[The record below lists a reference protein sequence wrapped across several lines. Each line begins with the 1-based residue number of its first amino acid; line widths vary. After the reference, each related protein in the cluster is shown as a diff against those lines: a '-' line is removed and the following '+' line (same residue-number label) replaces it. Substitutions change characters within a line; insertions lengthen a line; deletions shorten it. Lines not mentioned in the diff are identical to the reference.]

1 MSQAGNTEE
10 VIIAASTHWDREWYR
25 TFSEFRVRLCEL
37 INRLLP
43 LLEGGIIDCYTFDG
57 QSVVLED
64 YLEAYPENEGRIK
77 KLVQAGRLQFGP
89 LYNLPDEFLS
99 GGETLIRNFLA
110 GDELCS
116 RIGGKCRAGYVPDNF
131 GHVSQLPQILKGV
144 GIDTAFFFRGLDL
157 KTLGH
162 KEFWWISPDGSKVA
176 GEYMPLGYWSLKSWG
191 RLGKPAG
198 EHFLEAYHA
207 LRNAGALGCVL
218 LINGSDH
225 LFQDPDLPLLIE
237 EARKALP
244 GVAVRNAGLQEYA
257 ELLARRAEGSPG
269 LLTEIRGELRDFRAG
284 PDPTAVA
291 STRGRLKRR
300 LFRAKAELLRYAE
313 PLAAGLWLAGHEYP
327 SGIFGCAWKNVL
339 KALGHDGASGCSSD
353 RVIRDIES
361 YLRHAYEAAAF
372 ISASAMEKFP
382 FLGKESE
389 KEPALLV
396 FNPLRYVYT
405 GVITAEVPLED
416 EQVQDFVLIDEA
428 GKQIE
433 WEYVSFRRDI
443 VTREFDY
450 NSKER
455 VYRRCFKIRFW
466 AENLKPLSVSA
477 YRILPSALREF
488 RRKELAVRLT
498 PGCSWIQNE
507 YCRVEVQ
514 GDTSLRL
521 TMRKTGKVYSGL
533 NLLVS
538 RGEAGDT
545 YQHVSPLADEHTFPV
560 LSGVSVAANPDLSS
574 ELRIRGELRPP
585 AGSTGNFLGR
595 KKKRASCVFET
606 LVRLCRG
613 SPVVEIR
620 TEFDN
625 QAEDHILFAAFPV
638 PSGEA
643 GDFSWTAFD
652 EVSHD
657 GKVFDFRPEL
667 KSTQSVLCAFEGYAG
682 LRFPGGSLAVT
693 SRGLSEYHVKAR
705 EGGKTLYLTLL
716 RSAGWMFHGL
726 PHNWQDGQHSTTPV
740 IKTPG
745 ALEKGLNV
753 FEYALLPDV
762 DNILFHTEAYRFPQR
777 CAVVNGPLPGGT
789 GLHEL
794 MPDLSGADE
803 RIGLSALKK
812 WRFGEGLVLRLF
824 NNSGETVPFSFG
836 TGRGTVKVSLADLL
850 ENPLEELAAH
860 GGRVSLR
867 AAPRRIITLILH
879 RA

>member
-1 MSQAGNTEE
+1 MTRAGNGEE
-10 VIIAASTHWDREWYR
+10 VIIVASTHWDREWYR
-25 TFSEFRVRLCEL
+25 TFSEFRIRLCEL

-43 LLEGGIIDCYTFDG
+43 LLEKGTIDCYTFDG

-77 KLVQAGRLQFGP
+77 KLVQEGRLLPGP

-110 GDELCS
+110 GDEVCS
-116 RIGGKCRAGYVPDNF
+116 RMGGKCRAGYVPDNF
-131 GHVSQLPQILKGV
+131 GHVSQLPQILRGV

-191 RLGKPAG
+191 RLGKPAA

-207 LRNAGALGCVL
+207 LKDISALDCVL

-225 LFQDPDLPLLIE
+225 LFQDPDLPALIE

-244 GVAVRNAGLQEYA
+244 GVSVRNAGLQEYA
-257 ELLARRAEGSPG
+257 ELLARRAEASPG

-291 STRGRLKRR
+291 STRSRLKRR

-313 PLAAGLWLAGHEYP
+313 PLAAWLWMTGHEYP
-327 SGIFGCAWKNVL
+327 AGIFGRAWKNVL
-339 KALGHDGASGCSSD
+339 KALGHDGVSGCSSD
-353 RVIRDIES
+353 PVIKDIDN
-361 YLRHAYEAAAF
+361 YLRHAHEAAAF
-372 ISASAMEKFP
+372 IAASAM
-382 FLGKESE
+382 GKLLPAG

-396 FNPLRYVYT
+396 FNPLGSVYT
-405 GVITAEVPLED
+405 GVINAEVCIED
-416 EQVQDFVLIDEA
+416 EQVQDFVLTDAE

-433 WEYVSFRRDI
+433 WEYISGRRDV

-466 AENLKPLSVSA
+466 AENLKPLSLNA

-488 RRKELAVRLT
+488 RRKELAVRLA
-498 PGCSWIQNE
+498 PEYPWIQNE

-521 TMRKTGKVYSGL
+521 TVKKTGRVYSGL

-545 YQHVSPLADEHTFPV
+545 YQHVSPLADEYTFPV
-560 LSGVSVAANPDLSS
+560 LTGVSAAANSDLAW

-585 AGSTGNFLGR
+585 AGVTGDFLGR
-595 KKKRASCVFET
+595 KKKRASCVFQT
-606 LVRLCRG
+606 VVRLSRG
-613 SPVVEIR
+613 SPLLEIR

-638 PSGEA
+638 PSEEA
-643 GDFSWTAFD
+643 GDFSWVAFD
-652 EVSHD
+652 ELSHH
-657 GKVFDFRPEL
+657 GKLFGFRPEL

-682 LRFPGGSLAVT
+682 LRFPGGSLALT
-693 SRGLSEYHVKAR
+693 SRGLSEYHVKA
-705 EGGKTLYLTLL
+705 
-716 RSAGWMFHGL
+716 
-726 PHNWQDGQHSTTPV
+726 
-740 IKTPG
+740 
-745 ALEKGLNV
+745 
-753 FEYALLPDV
+753 
-762 DNILFHTEAYRFPQR
+762 
-777 CAVVNGPLPGGT
+777 
-789 GLHEL
+789 
-794 MPDLSGADE
+794 
-803 RIGLSALKK
+803 
-812 WRFGEGLVLRLF
+812 
-824 NNSGETVPFSFG
+824 
-836 TGRGTVKVSLADLL
+836 
-850 ENPLEELAAH
+850 
-860 GGRVSLR
+860 
-867 AAPRRIITLILH
+867 
-879 RA
+879 